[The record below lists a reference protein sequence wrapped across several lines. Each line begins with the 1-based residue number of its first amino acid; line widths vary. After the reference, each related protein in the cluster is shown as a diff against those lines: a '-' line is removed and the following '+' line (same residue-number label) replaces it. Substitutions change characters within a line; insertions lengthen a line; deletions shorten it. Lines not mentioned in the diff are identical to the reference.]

1 MPRYIDLR
9 TDFGFKRLFGQ
20 EDSKDILKQF
30 LVDILAL
37 PYPIAELTYIPVEQL
52 PASPAERRG
61 IYDVYCVDT
70 MGQRFIVEMQQV
82 RQLHIKERA
91 LYYSTFAITYQA
103 QRGADWQFNLLPVY
117 CIAILDFTFIEEE
130 LDDQRYYRQVQLADS
145 ATGKVFYDKLTFVY
159 IELPKFNQPLAD
171 ATAADKW
178 IYLLK
183 HLPELQQ
190 IPAELAAEPFTD
202 AFAIA
207 EEAALSPEERYYY
220 EGSLKQARIAN
231 AELAAAREDAIK
243 EGREQGLKEGLEAGL
258 KEGLEAGREAQAIA
272 IARAMLD
279 RGLDSAE
286 IAALTGISAALI
298 ARAKAS

>member
-9 TDFGFKRLFGQ
+9 TDFGFKRLFGR

-61 IYDVYCVDT
+61 IYDVYCIDT

-103 QRGADWQFNLLPVY
+103 QRGAEWQFSLLPVY

-130 LDDQRYYRQVQLADS
+130 LADQRYYRQIQLADC

-183 HLPELQQ
+183 HMPELQH

-231 AELAAAREDAIK
+231 AELAAAHEDGIK
-243 EGREQGLKEGLEAGL
+243 EGIKEGIE
-258 KEGLEAGREAQAIA
+258 KGREEQSVA
-272 IARAMLD
+272 IARAMLA
-279 RGLDSAE
+279 RGLDPAE
-286 IAALTGISAALI
+286 IAAMTGISAAI
-298 ARAKAS
+298 IMRAKAG